1 MLAEQPENQASDL
14 LGHFD
19 LAVVEA
25 RMEPVEDIRMVVV
38 VEVDSNPVVVV
49 VVLVDHHTVDSDNL
63 AGEPD
68 CKAGLDTEQE
78 AAHHTEDTE
87 AHSLAEGQED
97 DTAAVVAVVHK
108 HGVTVDHC
116 KDIQA
121 VEDPEDLVAVQ
132 LASLVVYRVP
142 VDWQVA
148 AHHTKILVDPVARL
162 VEDWVEL
169 VMQNPDC
176 LDQMVEV
183 DCQGHSACLE
193 VEEEVS
199 ECSELDRP
207 QTPSTPSFDEGFA
220 QPAGTHVSFL

>member
-1 MLAEQPENQASDL
+1 MLAERPENQASDL

-25 RMEPVEDIRMVVV
+25 RMEPVEDIRTVVA

-68 CKAGLDTEQE
+68 CKAGWDTEQG
-78 AAHHTEDTE
+78 AAHHTGDTE
-87 AHSLAEGQED
+87 AHSLAEGQEG
-97 DTAAVVAVVHK
+97 DTAAVVAVGHK
-108 HGVTVDHC
+108 HAVTVDHC

-121 VEDPEDLVAVQ
+121 VEDLEDLLVAVQ

-183 DCQGHSACLE
+183 DCREH
-193 VEEEVS
+193 
-199 ECSELDRP
+199 
-207 QTPSTPSFDEGFA
+207 
-220 QPAGTHVSFL
+220 